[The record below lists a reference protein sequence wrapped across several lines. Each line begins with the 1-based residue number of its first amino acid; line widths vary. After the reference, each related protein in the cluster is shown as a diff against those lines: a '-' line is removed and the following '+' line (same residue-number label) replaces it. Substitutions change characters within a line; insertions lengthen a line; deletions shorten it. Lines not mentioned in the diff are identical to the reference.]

1 MAISATKCF
10 RRRITRTT
18 SQSSRSGRQ
27 TGRAM
32 PISWRL
38 TRAHFAKGS
47 CLWKARS
54 MTRAHTTSWTDCSA
68 MFASGLQTA
77 LLQGVQHCRSPLGAG
92 VEPRSPHAARR
103 RDVSR
108 WRGPVFP
115 DRRFTVAMIG
125 LGAADPKAS
134 PIALH
139 GRIRF
144 GTASRRLSAVRLWT
158 RRWMNPNSAA
168 GAASTR
174 GIHQNRQGFTRTIR
188 FRHPDKFVYCRIS
201 PTCLGRRWN
210 LWAGVLAAER
220 IHSPSP
226 LPQARAG
233 TLWAMGSA
241 LDHTHEERRCEA

>member
-1 MAISATKCF
+1 
-10 RRRITRTT
+10 
-18 SQSSRSGRQ
+18 
-27 TGRAM
+27 
-32 PISWRL
+32 
-38 TRAHFAKGS
+38 
-47 CLWKARS
+47 
-54 MTRAHTTSWTDCSA
+54 

-158 RRWMNPNSAA
+158 WRWMNPNSAA
-168 GAASTR
+168 ARVYADYQVPAPRQICLLPHIADMFRAALE
-174 GIHQNRQGFTRTIR
+174 
-188 FRHPDKFVYCRIS
+188 FV
-201 PTCLGRRWN
+201 G
-210 LWAGVLAAER
+210 
-220 IHSPSP
+220 
-226 LPQARAG
+226 
-233 TLWAMGSA
+233 GSA
-241 LDHTHEERRCEA
+241 SRRANSLAVTPPTSSCRHAVGDGVGARPYS